1 MRIGLI
7 GYGVGG
13 SAFHAPLIA
22 ATPGLELAAIVT
34 RNAARSQAA
43 MERFPAAAVVPDV
56 ADLWDM
62 GLDAVTITTP
72 NDTHAPLAHTALD
85 HGMNVVVDKP
95 LATKVPDAEQL
106 VAHAERSGLLLTVY
120 LNRRWDGDF
129 LTVKEL
135 VAAGTLGEVH
145 RFESRFERWRPAVAQ
160 SWKETTPEGGG
171 ILFDLGPHV
180 IDQALQLFG
189 PVQTV
194 YAEVGT
200 VRPAGVNPDDVFL
213 ALTHRSGVRSH
224 LWLSAAAADQGP
236 RFRLLGSNG
245 AYRVFGMDPQ
255 EAALREGRMP
265 VPGSAEWG
273 TSDESDWG
281 TITGGP
287 RPVTYPTHSG
297 AYPQFYT
304 HWAAAL
310 HGVGPVP
317 VDPVDAIDALRIIA
331 GAERSAWSTFDEEI
345 VSS

>member
-13 SAFHAPLIA
+13 AAFHAPLIA
-22 ATPGLELAAIVT
+22 TTPGLELAAIVT
-34 RNAARSQAA
+34 GNPERSQAA
-43 MERFPAAAVVPDV
+43 MERFPDAAVVPEV
-56 ADLWDM
+56 SDLWDLE
-62 GLDAVTITTP
+62 LDAVTITTP

-85 HGMNVVVDKP
+85 NGMNVVVDKP
-95 LATKVPDAEQL
+95 LATNVADAEQI

-129 LTVKEL
+129 LTVKDL
-135 VAAGTLGEVH
+135 VTAGTLGEIH
-145 RFESRFERWRPAVAQ
+145 RFESRFERWRPAVAR
-160 SWKETTPEGGG
+160 SWKETTADGGG

-189 PVQTV
+189 PVHTV

-213 ALTHRSGVRSH
+213 ALTHRNGVRSH
-224 LWLSAAAADQGP
+224 LWLSAVAADQGP

-245 AYRVFGMDPQ
+245 AYRVVGMDPQ

-265 VPGSAEWG
+265 MPGSADWG
-273 TSDESDWG
+273 VSDESDWG
-281 TITGGP
+281 TISGGP
-287 RPVTYPTHSG
+287 RPVVHPTRAG
-297 AYPQFYT
+297 TYPQFYAL
-304 HWAAAL
+304 WAAAL
-310 HGVGPVP
+310 NGVGPVP
-317 VDPVDAIDALRIIA
+317 VDPVDAIAGLRIVA

-345 VSS
+345 VSA